1 MNLFSLTYI
10 RSLPAL
16 IAVLLFWIIGSSCET
31 GITGDIIENQP
42 PSTFMTIAGI
52 DREDEFRLSS
62 QIRISWWGND
72 PDGYVAGF
80 EYAIND
86 TSEGA
91 WSFTIRTDSTFILPI
106 TEGQTVDDVLFKVRA
121 IDNDGAKDP
130 VGARLQYPIVNS
142 TPSVKFKSNETPAD
156 TMFGIASFGW
166 TIDDPDGL
174 LNVRSTQI
182 TFNDTLN
189 G

>member
-1 MNLFSLTYI
+1 MNFFSSTYL
-10 RSLPAL
+10 RNSFKL
-16 IAVLLFWIIGSSCET
+16 IALFLFGIIGSSCET

-42 PSTFMTIAGI
+42 PSTFMTVDGI
-52 DREDEFRLSS
+52 DREDSFRLSS

-72 PDGYVAGF
+72 PDGYIVGF

-91 WSFTIRTDSTFILPI
+91 WSFTTRTDSTFILPI

-130 VGARLQYPIVNS
+130 VGASLQYPIINS
-142 TPSVKFKSNETPAD
+142 SPTAMFKPCLLYTSDAAD
-156 TMFGIASFGW
+156 E
-166 TIDDPDGL
+166 
-174 LNVRSTQI
+174 V
-182 TFNDTLN
+182 
-189 G
+189 